1 MTEKKLIGLLAVIAG
16 AVVALILT
24 KLLFN
29 RVVKKNNNLH
39 TRFLIQMIRLVII
52 VGAIINGVGVVS
64 DSISLGTLF
73 FRSSALAVAIIGF
86 AAQPVIADLISG
98 YLISINKPFEIG
110 DRIEVEGQVPGIVED
125 ITLRHTVL
133 RIYDGI
139 RIIIPNSQ
147 LNSKVIKNSSYKQE
161 RRGLHL
167 QYSVSYDTDVQKAMD
182 VIRDCVVA
190 CPYALDVERNGIKED
205 SGPVYFL
212 EFGDSSL
219 ILDTTIFVNP
229 TTDSYVAMTD
239 MNVRVN
245 KAFRAHG
252 IEIPYNYLNVI
263 SKEEVVLENTV
274 PDKKKETGTAGP
286 VKRNFRTDTYRLY
299 DTDDP
304 IQRVIKATEQYGNR
318 LRLKQKNIMQLQLIS
333 EELIGI
339 VRNIIEDAKAT
350 FWIEGTGLM
359 SRIHLHMPTSV
370 ESAEYQKLMKLS
382 TSGRNEAVQNLSGKI
397 WQMTMNGILQ
407 KKDDE
412 DKKGRSYTWSLREFE
427 STGDTSLLGE
437 SILASMANDVKVK
450 VTKKSVELIVIKK
463 MDAK

>member
-1 MTEKKLIGLLAVIAG
+1 MTEKKLIGLLIVVGG
-16 AVVALILT
+16 AVVALFIT
-24 KLLFN
+24 RILFN
-29 RVVKKNNNLH
+29 RAVKKNNNLH

-98 YLISINKPFEIG
+98 YLISLNKPFEIG
-110 DRIEVEGQVPGIVED
+110 DRIEVEGQDPGIVED

-147 LNSKVIKNSSYKQE
+147 LNSKVIKNSSFKTD
-161 RRGLHL
+161 RRGIHL

-212 EFGDSSL
+212 KFAESAL
-219 ILDTTIFVNP
+219 LLDTTIFVNP
-229 TTDSYVAMTD
+229 TTDSYIAITD
-239 MNVRVN
+239 MNLRVN
-245 KAFRAHG
+245 KAFKAHG

-263 SKEEVVLENTV
+263 SKEETVLEDTAS
-274 PDKKKETGTAGP
+274 DKKKELSFAEP
-286 VKRNFRTDTYRLY
+286 VKRNFRTDTFKLY
-299 DTDDP
+299 DTEDP
-304 IQRVIKATEQYGNR
+304 INRVVKATEQFGS
-318 LRLKQKNIMQLQLIS
+318 RLKLRPKNVMQLQLIS

-339 VRNIIEDAKAT
+339 VRNIIEDARAT
-350 FWIEGTGLM
+350 FWIDGTGLLC
-359 SRIHLHMPTSV
+359 RIHLHMPTSV
-370 ESAEYQKLMKLS
+370 ESAEYQKLISLS
-382 TSGRNEAVQNLSGKI
+382 TSGKNEAVQNLSGKI

-463 MDAK
+463 MDSK

>member
-1 MTEKKLIGLLAVIAG
+1 MTEKKLIGLLIVVGG
-16 AVVALILT
+16 AVVALFIT
-24 KLLFN
+24 RILFN
-29 RVVKKNNNLH
+29 RAVKKNNNLH

-98 YLISINKPFEIG
+98 YLISLNKPFEIG
-110 DRIEVEGQVPGIVED
+110 DRIEVEGQDPGIVED

-147 LNSKVIKNSSYKQE
+147 LNSKVIKNSSFKTD
-161 RRGLHL
+161 RRGIHL

-212 EFGDSSL
+212 KFAESAL
-219 ILDTTIFVNP
+219 LLDTTIFVNP
-229 TTDSYVAMTD
+229 TTDSYIAITD
-239 MNVRVN
+239 MNLRVN
-245 KAFRAHG
+245 KAFKAHG

-263 SKEEVVLENTV
+263 SKEETVLEDTAS
-274 PDKKKETGTAGP
+274 DKKKELSFAEP
-286 VKRNFRTDTYRLY
+286 VKRNFRTDTFKLY
-299 DTDDP
+299 DTEDP
-304 IQRVIKATEQYGNR
+304 INRVVKATEQFGS
-318 LRLKQKNIMQLQLIS
+318 RLKLRPKNVMQLQLIS

-339 VRNIIEDAKAT
+339 VRNIIEDARAT
-350 FWIEGTGLM
+350 FWIEGMYFMET
-359 SRIHLHMPTSV
+359 
-370 ESAEYQKLMKLS
+370 
-382 TSGRNEAVQNLSGKI
+382 
-397 WQMTMNGILQ
+397 
-407 KKDDE
+407 
-412 DKKGRSYTWSLREFE
+412 F
-427 STGDTSLLGE
+427 
-437 SILASMANDVKVK
+437 
-450 VTKKSVELIVIKK
+450 
-463 MDAK
+463 